1 MQQEGAVSSDLLA
14 SVLAGTATPHSI
26 PVNVYLPSNAL
37 SLFSQPAAPFTAQH
51 SGLGMAPPASAG
63 SSSGSLFGSGDLE
76 MDMEIPGLSMSMG
89 GSVGVD
95 LDLGMDLTTPADSIM
110 QQQQRSPET
119 CPPPAIVLSSPR
131 PVHKSELIEIRVTLA
146 GRHGSAVGENSVR
159 VEASPGVETSY
170 MPDVVRRGGV
180 WSLPGRVW
188 GRV

>member
-1 MQQEGAVSSDLLA
+1 MQPEGAVSSDLLA
-14 SVLAGTATPHSI
+14 SVLAGTAAPHSI

-63 SSSGSLFGSGDLE
+63 SSSGSLFGPGDLE

-95 LDLGMDLTTPADSIM
+95 MDLGMDLTTPADSIM
-110 QQQQRSPET
+110 RQQRGPET
-119 CPPPAIVLSSPR
+119 CPPPVIVLSSPR
-131 PVHKSELIEIRVTLA
+131 PHKSGLIEIRVTLA
-146 GRHGSAVGENSVR
+146 GMHGSTVGENAVR